1 MNESTTTGKQL
12 GQRLRQLAPHLEA
25 GLIPAVEGRLLSGLL
40 DRLEAKHRREAAI
53 LAAVAI
59 LAGGVPLSRYCAAV
73 RLAAALV
80 RHKRHIQRVRWGQVE
95 KTALDAHLSVIS
107 EGAQSWRSLWNEL
120 DFLQ

>member
-1 MNESTTTGKQL
+1 MDTATGRRL

-59 LAGGVPLSRYCAAV
+59 LSAGVPLSRHCAAR

-80 RHKRHIQRVRWGQVE
+80 HHRRHYRRVQWGQVPA
-95 KTALDAHLSVIS
+95 TALDVHLAVIS
-107 EGAQSWRSLWNEL
+107 EGAQSWRSLWDEL